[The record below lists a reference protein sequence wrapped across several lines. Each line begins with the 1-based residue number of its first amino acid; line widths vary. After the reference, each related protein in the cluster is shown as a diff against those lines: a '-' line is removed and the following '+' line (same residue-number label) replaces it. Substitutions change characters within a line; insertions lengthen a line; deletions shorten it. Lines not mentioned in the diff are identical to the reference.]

1 MPRIDT
7 NNAHRESG
15 LKNKILAAG
24 GMAALAAVGIIAAAQ
39 AQAPDTAAARAA
51 RPPNFPVRTVDPA
64 AAERGKALFV
74 GNSCSF
80 CHGADARGGDGGPSL
95 MRSTVVLSDQKGEKI
110 SAIVK
115 HGVPGTAMPAFQ
127 LSDAQIA
134 DIAEFL
140 HSFRLGNGTASTQ
153 RPKSIVVGAADAGK
167 AYFQTN
173 CATCHSVTGDLAGV
187 ASKYPD
193 PVTLQQG
200 WLGPKATKPTVA
212 TVALAD
218 GSRVSGRL
226 TKIDEFSVTVTT
238 PDGERVIPR
247 DGEKPK
253 VEISN
258 PLARHVAML
267 GRYTDKDIHDVTAY
281 LVTLK

>member
-200 WLGPKATKPTVA
+200 WLGPKATK
-212 TVALAD
+212 
-218 GSRVSGRL
+218 
-226 TKIDEFSVTVTT
+226 IDEFSVTVTT